1 MLPRIASADAS
12 ISFDLII
19 PSLMAANQKQVIRLV
34 AHELAKKIGINER
47 ILADRIS
54 EKEKES
60 PSAMGDGIAITHLQM
75 GSLQESINVFIRM
88 KTPVAYGAPDNKDVD
103 IICFLL
109 TPEREGASYLRTLAR
124 TSRILKNP
132 QTLLKLRSA
141 QDEKAIQM
149 VLGQTAVS
157 SIAA

>member
-1 MLPRIASADAS
+1 
-12 ISFDLII
+12 
-19 PSLMAANQKQVIRLV
+19 MAANQKQVIRLV

-54 EKEKES
+54 GKEKES

-103 IICFLL
+103 INLL
-109 TPEREGASYLRTLAR
+109 FADT
-124 TSRILKNP
+124 
-132 QTLLKLRSA
+132 
-141 QDEKAIQM
+141 
-149 VLGQTAVS
+149 
-157 SIAA
+157 